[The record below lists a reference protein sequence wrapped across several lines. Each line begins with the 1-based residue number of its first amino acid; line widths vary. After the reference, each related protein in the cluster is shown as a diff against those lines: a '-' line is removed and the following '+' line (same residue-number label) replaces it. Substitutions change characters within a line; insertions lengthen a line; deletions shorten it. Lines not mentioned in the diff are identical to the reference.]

1 MNAMIKGKVKF
12 YNGQFGFITPR
23 DETKKE
29 VFFHFSDLEKV
40 GLRELNKGQEVRFDV
55 VTSRDGRPKAG
66 HIELV
71 V

>member
-1 MNAMIKGKVKF
+1 MSAMIKRKVKF
-12 YNGQFGFITPR
+12 YNGQFGFITPH
-23 DETKKE
+23 DETKND
-29 VFFHFSDLEKV
+29 VFFHYSDLEKV
-40 GLRELNKGQEVRFDV
+40 GLRELNKNQEVRFDI